1 MATTTLKIE
10 GMTCG
15 HCVQAVTQALK
26 GTDGVRDAQV
36 DLQGGRAQVEYE
48 EGRTNPGDLAAV
60 VEDEGYT
67 AEPLTS

>member
-26 GTDGVRDAQV
+26 GTDGVSDAQV
-36 DLQGGRAQVEYE
+36 DLQAGRAQVEFE
-48 EGRTNPGDLAAV
+48 ENKTNPSYLADV
-60 VEDEGYT
+60 VTGEGYT
-67 AEPLTS
+67 AKPVTS